1 MDGKSLLAQEWNVLQ
16 VNCEQYEKSAL
27 TIKLVTILSLT
38 LGLATDVSASWLVTI
53 LLHCWVCEAMVK
65 TYQSRLEVR
74 LLSIETLLSQG
85 EPMVSDA
92 MKLHT
97 QWASVRPKGLEMI
110 KSYAVSG
117 LRPTVLFP
125 YAPLILCVLA
135 GMIVKLS

>member
-1 MDGKSLLAQEWNVLQ
+1 
-16 VNCEQYEKSAL
+16 
-27 TIKLVTILSLT
+27 
-38 LGLATDVSASWLVTI
+38 
-53 LLHCWVCEAMVK
+53 MVK

-74 LLSIETLLSQG
+74 LLSIETLLSQD

-97 QWASVRPKGLEMI
+97 QWALVRPKGLEMI